1 MEKMNHTITL
11 SIKDFAEAIVSNKCM
26 DMAAQTAAVLTI
38 KGLVGKKMFEE
49 IMNEVKK
56 DNQ

>member
-1 MEKMNHTITL
+1 MEKMNTITL
-11 SIKDFAEAIVSNKCM
+11 SVKDFAEAIVSNKCM

-56 DNQ
+56 ANQ